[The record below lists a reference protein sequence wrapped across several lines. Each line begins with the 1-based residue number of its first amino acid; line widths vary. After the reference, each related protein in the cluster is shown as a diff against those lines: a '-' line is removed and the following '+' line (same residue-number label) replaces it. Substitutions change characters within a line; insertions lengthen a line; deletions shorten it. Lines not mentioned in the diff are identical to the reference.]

1 MIGDPPLF
9 AGAANATA
17 IWPTPGVTPVTD
29 GAPGAPGVTTAS
41 DGADAGPLPTMF
53 LAMTV
58 HRYVFALVN
67 NITVTGDP
75 APDAVLVMP
84 PLLDVHVAV

>member
-1 MIGDPPLF
+1 
-9 AGAANATA
+9 
-17 IWPTPGVTPVTD
+17 
-29 GAPGAPGVTTAS
+29 
-41 DGADAGPLPTMF
+41 MF